1 MCIRDSY
8 NKLLTD
14 SARPFYNNATQEKT
28 APGSTYKPLVAI
40 AGLTEGV
47 INTESTL
54 PCSGVY
60 KKVEPNPKCWAYPN
74 SHGSLT
80 VAQAIEHSC
89 NNFFYEVGYRMSL
102 KDQGIANIASDTADG
117 DKTAQYYSSDLGT
130 DTLKKY
136 AIQFGLSET
145 SGIEIPEAEPQ
156 ISDCL
161 LYTSF
166 KKKICFGKDKFR
178 W

>member
-1 MCIRDSY
+1 MLYEQGVLDTEDEEYNSLAAGSMGAYDFIRNKIENLEITPGQLGLEPSTGSLVMTDPNNGDVLACVSYPGYDNNRLANTMDSEYY

-80 VAQAIEHSC
+80 VA
-89 NNFFYEVGYRMSL
+89 
-102 KDQGIANIASDTADG
+102 TG
-117 DKTAQYYSSDLGT
+117 D
-130 DTLKKY
+130 
-136 AIQFGLSET
+136 
-145 SGIEIPEAEPQ
+145 
-156 ISDCL
+156 
-161 LYTSF
+161 
-166 KKKICFGKDKFR
+166 
-178 W
+178 

>member
-1 MCIRDSY
+1 M
-8 NKLLTD
+8 
-14 SARPFYNNATQEKT
+14 
-28 APGSTYKPLVAI
+28 
-40 AGLTEGV
+40 

-102 KDQGIANIASDTADG
+102 KDQGIANIGSDTADG

-136 AIQFGLSET
+136 AIQFGLSDT
-145 SGIEIPEAEPQ
+145 SGIEIPEQSHRFQMNHPYLLQ
-156 ISDCL
+156 SDKVPITTLPVSLQDILQL
-161 LYTSF
+161 LPIKELYMT
-166 KKKICFGKDKFR
+166 
-178 W
+178 